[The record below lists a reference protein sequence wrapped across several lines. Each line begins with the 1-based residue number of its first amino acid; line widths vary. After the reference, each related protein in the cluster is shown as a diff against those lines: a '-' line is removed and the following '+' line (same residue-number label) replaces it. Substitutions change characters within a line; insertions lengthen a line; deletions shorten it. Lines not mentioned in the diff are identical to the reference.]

1 MSEGNMITV
10 TARPT
15 EKLQDVQDER
25 DALRELARDF
35 QREIARLKERLKQYG
50 GDLR

>member
-1 MSEGNMITV
+1 MDRNEDHGMPITV

-15 EKLQDVQDER
+15 EKLQD
-25 DALRELARDF
+25 LRELARDF

>member
-10 TARPT
+10 T
-15 EKLQDVQDER
+15 
-25 DALRELARDF
+25 LRELARDF